1 MTNTPPNPA
10 GPPSLPPPAKAA
22 ADGSGFMTVR
32 RVAIIAA
39 GGFVL
44 ATLLLFLLA
53 VVLAIATDVQQSGAV
68 IRLIRDLVIIFLALE
83 GVLIILALAVLIVQV
98 AKLVNL
104 LQTELKPILEN
115 TQETLQ
121 TAKGTVQFV
130 SQNVTE
136 PIVKVS
142 AFLAGLRILLSNLF
156 GLRKAIQRTESNPG
170 DNDASANR

>member
-1 MTNTPPNPA
+1 MTETPPNPA
-10 GPPSLPPPAKAA
+10 ATPSLPPGQPPSASA
-22 ADGSGFMTVR
+22 GFMTIR

-44 ATLLLFLLA
+44 AALLLFILA
-53 VVLAIATDVQQSGAV
+53 VVLALTTNIEQSGAV

-115 TQETLQ
+115 TQDTLQ

-136 PIVKVS
+136 PIVKIS
-142 AFLAGLRILLSNLF
+142 AFLAALRILMSNLL
-156 GLRKAIQRTESNPG
+156 GLRKAVQRRESESP
-170 DNDASANR
+170 DEQ